1 MSTSVSGEK
10 GVRLELAAAAAS
22 AGGRNDDDEAR
33 RFEVEL
39 EFVQCLASPSYLNC
53 MWLAISDLHCWTKSE
68 KKGGD

>member
-1 MSTSVSGEK
+1 MRATCNSLLRVEMSTSASGEK
-10 GVRLELAAAAAS
+10 AVRPEAAA

-53 MWLAISDLHCWTKSE
+53 TWLAIFDVH
-68 KKGGD
+68 